1 MGQGSHF
8 DVDEKDFFSALYAI
22 LNIMVSATNL
32 KEWNDDD
39 RNDFKALLK
48 CMGIVFCQKKQL
60 SGEITNAF
68 IKRLSLL
75 LMSTIVISVV
85 NFCLASQ
92 PFNCWWADGG
102 YTTETFA
109 NSSGVFEAR
118 YLAYDPVQRW
128 AAEVACEG
136 AWVR

>member
-1 MGQGSHF
+1 METSPEASTTTHRQPCSPSSSHAPRGPGAASGADADAGAPKTAAAWQRHLWVLF
-8 DVDEKDFFSALYAI
+8 DDPSSSRLA
-22 LNIMVSATNL
+22 
-32 KEWNDDD
+32 
-39 RNDFKALLK
+39 
-48 CMGIVFCQKKQL
+48 
-60 SGEITNAF
+60 
-68 IKRLSLL
+68 KRLSLL